1 MPAKVDFADAYQL
14 LASVLRVSGDGI
26 PPLSKVFQTKRLHRK
41 QLLLQIGE
49 PCRLIAFVAKG
60 TLRSFFHDERGIEHT
75 MQFATSGQ
83 FITDFV
89 SLTTGHSG
97 QLFIEAL
104 EECEVLLL
112 HQSAFDT
119 LAHSKATYHNLLMTQ
134 LTQWYTDMS
143 LRLMDVMSLT
153 VEQRYNKFVDEHPEL
168 ATHVPQHVIASYL
181 GITPESVSRIRR
193 RAAHHDGH
201 NKHNNHKDD

>member
-1 MPAKVDFADAYQL
+1 MPPKVDFADAYQL
-14 LASVLRVSGDGI
+14 LASVLRVPADGV
-26 PPLSKVFQTKRLHRK
+26 PSLSKVFQTKRLHRK
-41 QLLLQIGE
+41 QPLVQIGE
-49 PCRLIAFVAKG
+49 PCRLIAFVANG

-75 MQFATSGQ
+75 MQFAIRGQ

-89 SLTTGHSG
+89 SLTSGQAG

-104 EECEVLLL
+104 EECDLLVL

-119 LAHSKATYHNLLMTQ
+119 LAHSTASYHNLLVTQ
-134 LTQWYTDMS
+134 LTHWYTEMS
-143 LRLMDVMSLT
+143 LRLMDMMSLT
-153 VEQRYNKFVDEHPEL
+153 VEQRYMKFVDQHPEL
-168 ATHVPQHVIASYL
+168 ATHVPQHMIASYL

-201 NKHNNHKDD
+201 NKQQNHNND